1 MAKLYELTDNY
12 LKVLAMAEDGEDGE
26 DVYIDTL
33 ESIEFEI
40 EEKAENIAK
49 IMAELQGSVDML
61 KKEEERL
68 SAKRKV
74 IENNSKRL
82 KQYLEEQMLLTGK
95 VKFKTELFS
104 FGIQKNAPS
113 LDVVTEDNIP
123 EEFYVV
129 ERRLNKTDLLK
140 AIKAGLEIDGVSTKQ
155 TESLRIR

>member
-1 MAKLYELTDNY
+1 MAKLYELTNDY
-12 LKVLAMAEDGEDGE
+12 LKVLAMAEDDEDGC
-26 DVYIDTL
+26 IDTL

-74 IENNSKRL
+74 LENNSKRL

-113 LDVVTEDNIP
+113 LDVTSEENIP
-123 EEFYVV
+123 EEFYVI
-129 ERRLNKTDLLK
+129 ERKLNRTDLLK
-140 AIKAGLEIDGVSTKQ
+140 AIKAGLEIDGVGTKQ
-155 TESLRIR
+155 SESLRIR

>member
-12 LKVLAMAEDGEDGE
+12 LKVLAMAEDGEDG
-26 DVYIDTL
+26 YIDTL

-61 KKEEERL
+61 KKEEDRL
-68 SAKRKV
+68 SAKRRE

-129 ERRLNKTDLLK
+129 ERKLNRTDLLK

>member
-1 MAKLYELTDNY
+1 MSKLYELTNDY
-12 LKVLAMAEDGEDGE
+12 LKVLAMAEDDEDG
-26 DVYIDTL
+26 YIDTL

-49 IMAELQGSVDML
+49 IIAELQGSVDML

-68 SAKRKV
+68 SAKRRA

-123 EEFYVV
+123 EEFYIV
-129 ERRLNKTDLLK
+129 ERKLNRTDLLK
-140 AIKAGLEIDGVSTKQ
+140 AVKAGLELDGVGLKQ